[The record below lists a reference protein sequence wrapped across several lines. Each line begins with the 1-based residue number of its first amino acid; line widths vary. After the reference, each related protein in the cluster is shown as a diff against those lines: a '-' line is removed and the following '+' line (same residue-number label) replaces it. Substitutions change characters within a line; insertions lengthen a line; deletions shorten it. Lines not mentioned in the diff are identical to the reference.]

1 MLGQRGRTRGE
12 RCGGARQDRGECC
25 GGRGR
30 TGANAIARKRDE
42 WGRSAA
48 NGGRG
53 RPMVDFG
60 GTRLAFGL
68 VEDARDGD
76 AKNE

>member
-1 MLGQRGRTRGE
+1 MLRR
-12 RCGGARQDRGECC
+12 ARPDRGECC

-30 TGANAIARKRDE
+30 TGANATAGPGDE
-42 WGRSAA
+42 WGRGAA
-48 NGGRG
+48 NGGAG
-53 RPMVDFG
+53 PWWIG